1 MTFFLVYVTD
11 FSGFGVASWSP
22 KSFFFNNDDDDDGDD
37 DGVMGDW
44 GLKGLKPKAKFLM
57 LLYSEHDLQGLGC
70 PVGAPKPSCSKIMM
84 MMVM

>member
-1 MTFFLVYVTD
+1 M
-11 FSGFGVASWSP
+11 FGVSSWSS
-22 KSFFFNNDDDDDGDD
+22 KSVFFNNDDDDDDGDD

-70 PVGAPKPSCSKIMM
+70 PVGAPKPSCSKITM